1 MSLKFDTMSK
11 HLLSIIFAVVFLVNC
26 EMVNAQSAP
35 ANSSASL
42 ELVFDELKVFPNPTT
57 DYFQISNGSNIK
69 KIVVYNI
76 FGKEVKTFFH
86 YNNAQHEVSD
96 IKSGMYIVKMID
108 EKNKV
113 VKSVKLHKNFTG
125 A

>member
-1 MSLKFDTMSK
+1 MSK
-11 HLLSIIFAVVFLVNC
+11 HLLSIIFAVVFLFNC
-26 EMVNAQSAP
+26 EMANAQSVP
-35 ANSSASL
+35 SNGSTSL
-42 ELVFDELKVFPNPTT
+42 DLVADELKVFPNPTT

-113 VKSVKLHKNFTG
+113 IKSVKLHKNFTG